1 MKKKQNIKTA
11 GDGAALSPVEQAY
24 LEDNI
29 RLMGRA
35 PDLSRLREYIKG
47 IAYHEAGHVVGR
59 MFSGQDAAHI
69 TLVGI
74 IPDQDN
80 MGRVRVERNFT
91 EMFLDSRPEPLKKRD
106 GRCLLLGLLA
116 GEAAQGRI
124 EGSDPGW
131 LEEEIFF
138 RESDTWENEGTDY
151 FRAERIA
158 EVMAGPKNPAHVV
171 LRWAARWTE
180 EMIALPEVWAAIETL
195 AGLLIERG
203 EISDPEEI
211 FRLCD
216 GIFGAA
222 YKSPKWRRRL
232 FPSKAEM
239 QSLRG

>member
-1 MKKKQNIKTA
+1 MKKKQNIKTTA
-11 GDGAALSPVEQAY
+11 GGEALSPVEAAY
-24 LEDNI
+24 LEDTI
-29 RLMGRA
+29 RLMGQA
-35 PDLSRLREYIKG
+35 PDLSHLRDLIKS
-47 IAYHEAGHVVGR
+47 IAYHEAGHVIGR
-59 MFSGQDAAHI
+59 MFTGQDTAHI

-74 IPDQDN
+74 IPDQAN
-80 MGRVRVERNFT
+80 MGRVRTERNFT
-91 EMFLDSRPEPLKKRD
+91 EMFLDSRPAPLKRQD

-116 GEAAQGRI
+116 GEAAQARVDGFN
-124 EGSDPGW
+124 PGW
-131 LEEEIFF
+131 LEEEMSL
-138 RESDTWENEGTDY
+138 RESDTWEDEGTDF

-158 EVMAGPKNPAHVV
+158 EIMAGPKNPPHVV

-180 EMIALPEVWAAIETL
+180 EMIALPKVWATVETF

-216 GIFGAA
+216 GICGEA